1 MTFFQRHHHVTVGP
15 GGLPLV
21 TSFEVEKQSPCAFPC
36 WGRKRYVDRENYDHG
51 VKNIEP
57 LLDEVDDIL
66 AVSDKIEVSTIPNYK
81 SMM

>member
-1 MTFFQRHHHVTVGP
+1 MTFFQRQHCVTVGL

-21 TSFEVEKQSPCAFPC
+21 TSFNVKKQSPCAFPC
-36 WGRKRYVDRENYDHG
+36 WGRKKYVQRDNYNYN

-66 AVSDKIEVSTIPNYK
+66 SVSYQKNYK
-81 SMM
+81 LIF